1 MNGMLPSGAA
11 PKRRGVITKAG
22 VGKFVGVSKNPGGAD
37 EEWTYSFNDCGAVM
51 VKTLDSGFA

>member
-1 MNGMLPSGAA
+1 MNDMLPSGAA

-37 EEWTYSFNDCGAVM
+37 EEWTYTFNDCGVVL
-51 VKTLDSGFA
+51 VKHSIQP